1 MNDDYQ
7 TKAQDVVRLLCK
19 VKRASFPLVTLFQ
32 NGVRAQDV
40 VACAPSQRLGSVRF
54 SDAAF
59 KSIVKNNGRPHAAQ
73 LFSASLI
80 CAGLIW
86 T

>member
-1 MNDDYQ
+1 LTILKTDDDYQ

-40 VACAPSQRLGSVRF
+40 VAG
-54 SDAAF
+54 
-59 KSIVKNNGRPHAAQ
+59 GRMNK
-73 LFSASLI
+73 
-80 CAGLIW
+80 
-86 T
+86 